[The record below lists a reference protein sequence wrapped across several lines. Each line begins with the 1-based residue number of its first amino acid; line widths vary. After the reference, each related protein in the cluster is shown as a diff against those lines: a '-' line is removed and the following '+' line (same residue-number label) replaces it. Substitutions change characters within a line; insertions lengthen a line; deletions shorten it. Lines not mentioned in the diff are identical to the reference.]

1 MAGPDSWLG
10 TARELWKDIVEGDR
24 FPRWLRVLLV
34 LMLVGGILWS
44 AFLFRQMVITAQARD
59 VPPPPSGGAAVE
71 KEITS
76 LQETAAGFRNAVLA
90 RSGSTQLAVLAATLA
105 RRPFSPSEPEAAEGV
120 ESGPA
125 SVSAPAPPEIWIKAV
140 LIREKDAAAVV
151 DIEGYGEGVI
161 LRRGTP
167 FGGGLG
173 KVLGISQEKV
183 VVTWSGQQLDIPV
196 DR

>member
-1 MAGPDSWLG
+1 VRLKYK
-10 TARELWKDIVEGDR
+10 ARNPKGDT
-24 FPRWLRVLLV
+24 V
-34 LMLVGGILWS
+34 
-44 AFLFRQMVITAQARD
+44 
-59 VPPPPSGGAAVE
+59 
-71 KEITS
+71 
-76 LQETAAGFRNAVLA
+76 
-90 RSGSTQLAVLAATLA
+90 
-105 RRPFSPSEPEAAEGV
+105 SEPEAAEGV
-120 ESGPA
+120 EGGPA

>member
-24 FPRWLRVLLV
+24 FPRWLRVLLA
-34 LMLVGGILWS
+34 LMLIGGILWS

-59 VPPPPSGGAAVE
+59 VPPPPPGGAAVE

-90 RSGSTQLAVLAATLA
+90 RSGSTQLAVMAATLA

-120 ESGPA
+120 EGVPA
-125 SVSAPAPPEIWIKAV
+125 FVFLLLFSEIWIKAV

>member
-1 MAGPDSWLG
+1 MAGPDTWLG

-44 AFLFRQMVITAQARD
+44 AFLFRQMVITAQARH
-59 VPPPPSGGAAVE
+59 VPPPPPGGAAVE

-90 RSGSTQLAVLAATLA
+90 RSGSTQLAVMAATLA

-120 ESGPA
+120 EGAPA
-125 SVSAPAPPEIWIKAV
+125 SAPVPPEIWIKAI
-140 LIREKDAAAVV
+140 LIREKDAAAVA

>member
-1 MAGPDSWLG
+1 MAGPDTWLG
-10 TARELWKDIVEGDR
+10 TARELWKDVVEGDR
-24 FPRWLRVLLV
+24 FPRWLRVLLA

-59 VPPPPSGGAAVE
+59 VPPPPPGGAAVE

-90 RSGSTQLAVLAATLA
+90 RSGSTQLAVIAATLA
-105 RRPFSPSEPEAAEGV
+105 RRPFSPSEPETAGGV
-120 ESGPA
+120 EGGPA
-125 SVSAPAPPEIWIKAV
+125 SASAPAPPEIWIKAI
-140 LIREKDAAAVV
+140 LIREKDAAAVA
-151 DIEGYGEGVI
+151 DIEGFGEGVI

>member
-1 MAGPDSWLG
+1 MLA
-10 TARELWKDIVEGDR
+10 
-24 FPRWLRVLLV
+24 LL
-34 LMLVGGILWS
+34 LIGGILWS

-59 VPPPPSGGAAVE
+59 LPPPPPGGAAVE

-90 RSGSTQLAVLAATLA
+90 RSGSTQLAVMAATLA
-105 RRPFSPSEPEAAEGV
+105 RRPFSPSEPEASEGV
-120 ESGPA
+120 EGAPA
-125 SVSAPAPPEIWIKAV
+125 SASAPAPPEIWIKAI
-140 LIREKDAAAVV
+140 LIREKDAAAVA